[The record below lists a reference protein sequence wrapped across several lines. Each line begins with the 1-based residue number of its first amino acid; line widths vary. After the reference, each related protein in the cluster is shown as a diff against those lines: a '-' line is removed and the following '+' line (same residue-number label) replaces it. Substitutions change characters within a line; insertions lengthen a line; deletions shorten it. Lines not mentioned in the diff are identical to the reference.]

1 MIRRIVLLL
10 AVATALQAGATAQ
23 VPQPKPKLA
32 SGAVPLLRPDG
43 FLRSQPAQDFWSIL
57 PFYVP
62 QATEAACSVA
72 SITVALNA
80 LRGLPSLAADPI
92 ITQERLLERVSDA
105 RWVSATARGGSGVT
119 WAELEH
125 FLGESIRAYG
135 IQASVEVWR
144 PDDGSEPTLQRLR
157 EMLADNEQ
165 SSSDIII
172 GVFDQGVLTGDVN
185 IGHVSPIG
193 AYDQKSPRVLV
204 MDTDRE
210 WYVPYWVSDERLLEA
225 MLKPGPQDS
234 ERGGLLRVRRKE
246 TAVN

>member
-23 VPQPKPKLA
+23 VIEPKPKLA
-32 SGAVPLLRPDG
+32 SGAVPLLRPDD
-43 FLRSQPAQDFWSIL
+43 FLRSQPAQDFWSLL

-62 QATEAACSVA
+62 QATEAACSIA
-72 SITVALNA
+72 SITIALNA

-92 ITQERLLERVSDA
+92 ITQERLLERVADA
-105 RWVSATARGGSGVT
+105 RWLGATARGGSGVT

-125 FLGESIRAYG
+125 YLGESIRAYAV
-135 IQASVEVWR
+135 QASVEVWR
-144 PDDGSEPTLQRLR
+144 PDNRSELTLQRLR
-157 EMLADNEQ
+157 EMLAENEQ

-193 AYDQKSPRVLV
+193 AYDQKSRRVLV
-204 MDTDRE
+204 LDTDRE

-234 ERGGLLRVRRKE
+234 ERGGLLRVRRNGI
-246 TAVN
+246 AVN